1 MTETIKTKILER
13 VVYVIR
19 IALNILDPSSPLGLE
34 HEVPD
39 AIEDSEASERDAGL
53 APEGRDHPPAAA
65 DPRAVTHEV
74 HEDDQVGGREAHPHP
89 HVAARVSG
97 KAHHR
102 RLTPGAVQRHLYDH
116 DPRVERCPPG

>member
-65 DPRAVTHEV
+65 DPRAVT
-74 HEDDQVGGREAHPHP
+74 DLGRCMTSFRSLRSSEIF
-89 HVAARVSG
+89 RNIKSCRG
-97 KAHHR
+97 IKENCLKSQLDYR
-102 RLTPGAVQRHLYDH
+102 
-116 DPRVERCPPG
+116 